1 MELPPDS
8 LYGMTPAAARE
19 YITAHISTKLLNEKK
34 LAELEAALSKWK
46 ERAALARTKGIED
59 LAQAADAEAARIGAE
74 RDTLTAETNTLAAQ
88 IETMRRQ
95 LPGLSARERS
105 IDPDL
110 LEQEL
115 LMAAGR
121 TPGDEDEAKAV
132 DAERKL
138 AGLEK
143 HAAADE
149 QLAAL
154 KARMA
159 NGGEKASE

>member
-1 MELPPDS
+1 MELPPDN

-19 YITAHISTKLLNEKK
+19 YIAAYISTKLLNEKK
-34 LAELEAALSKWK
+34 LAELEGSLSKWTD
-46 ERAALARTKGIED
+46 RAALARSKGIED
-59 LAQAADAEAARIGAE
+59 LAAAADVEIARISGD
-74 RDTLTAETNTLAAQ
+74 RDKLGTETQELSAQ
-88 IETMRRQ
+88 IDTMRRQ

-115 LMAAGR
+115 LIAAGR
-121 TPGDEDEAKAV
+121 TPGDEAEQSAV

-138 AGLEK
+138 ASLEK
-143 HAAADE
+143 HTAADD

-154 KARMA
+154 KERLAK
-159 NGGEKASE
+159 NEGDDQK